1 MAGGVVCDKHG
12 GTFNFG
18 LTEFDRA
25 GFSED
30 AGWGHPAY
38 KARFGPGLHILVL
51 VEPRSGF
58 RPNRDQCTHYRSPLQ
73 PKDIWEQA
81 IGAMSQPSTIVL
93 SDGLFAAAMPA
104 PLAAAYQ
111 TV

>member
-38 KARFGPGLHILVL
+38 KARFEPRFHVLVL
-51 VEPRSGF
+51 PACTGRGATRDKCLLALEKGSRSG
-58 RPNRDQCTHYRSPLQ
+58 
-73 PKDIWEQA
+73 
-81 IGAMSQPSTIVL
+81 
-93 SDGLFAAAMPA
+93 
-104 PLAAAYQ
+104 
-111 TV
+111 